1 MENFNQIIKIISD
14 FGSSILLVGL
24 LGIYLFN
31 HFSNRSKEDDYELQ
45 RKKQRDDDSHEA
57 FMRSLDLL
65 STMVV
70 DKMKEDH
77 FKEEPNNCNINNNI
91 VESMETLLHK
101 INASRVLHFS
111 YHNGGKDYEGRSY
124 QRMSCINEVVGDNVA
139 PIQQKYNNV
148 FRTSMFYIYKE
159 LNDNNFFN
167 IKNIDDILK
176 NDPGTH
182 HMLAQDGTKS
192 AFGLIIKNKKAETIG
207 FIMVCFN
214 ETKEDIKEII
224 TNLKKCAY
232 QIEGI
237 YLTL

>member
-1 MENFNQIIKIISD
+1 
-14 FGSSILLVGL
+14 
-24 LGIYLFN
+24 
-31 HFSNRSKEDDYELQ
+31 
-45 RKKQRDDDSHEA
+45 
-57 FMRSLDLL
+57 MRSLDLL

-91 VESMETLLHK
+91 VESMDTLLHK

-124 QRMSCINEVVGDNVA
+124 QRMSCINEVVCDNVA

-192 AFGLIIKNKKAETIG
+192 AFGLIIKNRKAETIG
-207 FIMVCFN
+207 FIMVS
-214 ETKEDIKEII
+214 
-224 TNLKKCAY
+224 
-232 QIEGI
+232 
-237 YLTL
+237 